1 MTIDYWLLTKKLS
14 CFVQELYGMDFLEE
28 SDVVAQVGE
37 ERVLGEFRTLDFVA
51 CLQCPQPL

>member
-1 MTIDYWLLTKKLS
+1 MNLMIIKQFS

-37 ERVLGEFRTLDFVA
+37 ERVLGEFGVLDFIA
-51 CLQCPQPL
+51 GL

>member
-14 CFVQELYGMDFLEE
+14 CFVQELYGMDLFQE

-37 ERVLGEFRTLDFVA
+37 ERVFGEFGVLDFIA
-51 CLQCPQPL
+51 GL